1 MEVRICPIC
10 LKPFKVKSNSKK
22 LTCGCQDCVS
32 TASRMEQAKPWFIAK
47 DVCDALGL
55 TNSRKAVARLD
66 DDEKGVTTSDTLG
79 GPQQMNIVNE
89 FGLYRLILESRK
101 PTAKLFKHWI
111 IHEVL
116 PRLRKMSMYL
126 SIEAAPALP
135 APTIDRPAQLT
146 LNITPTDQS
155 K

>member
-32 TASRMEQAKPWFIAK
+32 TASRMEQAKLHIAKRNNERNKGVHPLFCMDLGVKIRCLLINGEPWFIAK

-101 PTAKLFKHWI
+101 P
-111 IHEVL
+111 
-116 PRLRKMSMYL
+116 PRPISRS
-126 SIEAAPALP
+126 
-135 APTIDRPAQLT
+135 R
-146 LNITPTDQS
+146 
-155 K
+155 

>member
-1 MEVRICPIC
+1 
-10 LKPFKVKSNSKK
+10 
-22 LTCGCQDCVS
+22 
-32 TASRMEQAKPWFIAK
+32 MEQAKLHIAKRNNERNKGVHPLFCMDLGVKIRCLLINGEPWFIAK

-101 PTAKLFKHWI
+101 P
-111 IHEVL
+111 
-116 PRLRKMSMYL
+116 PRPISRS
-126 SIEAAPALP
+126 
-135 APTIDRPAQLT
+135 R
-146 LNITPTDQS
+146 
-155 K
+155 